1 MYVPTHFAQ
10 DDPAL
15 LLEVMQRYAFAT
27 LISIIDGAPF
37 ASHVP
42 VLAHEI
48 DGVLQIDGHVARA
61 NVHWQALQS
70 DPQALVIFHG
80 PHTYFSPTL
89 YEGKNFVPTWN
100 YIAVHASGL
109 TRIEHSDEI
118 KLAMLKSLIAAN
130 EPSYQAQFDRLDDA
144 YRNGNLN
151 AIVAF
156 RLTVSKLEGKFKLGQ
171 HRLAVTKPEAQ
182 VLHELGNDNQRDI
195 AAWMKQLGYWK

>member
-1 MYVPTHFAQ
+1 MYVPKHFAQ

-27 LISIIDGAPF
+27 LISTVDGAPF

-42 VLAHEI
+42 VLAREI
-48 DGVLQIDGHVARA
+48 DGVLHIEGHVARA
-61 NVHWQALQS
+61 NPHWESLHS

-89 YEGKNFVPTWN
+89 YDGKNVVPTWN
-100 YIAVHASGL
+100 YIAVHASGRA
-109 TRIEHSDEI
+109 RIDHSDEV
-118 KLAMLKSLIAAN
+118 KLAMLKALVAAN
-130 EPSYQAQFDRLDDA
+130 EPGYQAQFDQLDDA
-144 YRNGNLN
+144 YRSGNLK

-156 RLTVSKLEGKFKLGQ
+156 DITVTKLEGKFKLGQ
-171 HRLAVTKPEAQ
+171 HRLAATKPEAQ
-182 VLHELGNDNQRDI
+182 ALHEPGDDNQREI

>member
-1 MYVPTHFAQ
+1 MYVPKHFAQ

-27 LISIIDGAPF
+27 LISTVDGAPF
-37 ASHVP
+37 ASHIP
-42 VLAHEI
+42 VLPREI
-48 DGVLQIDGHVARA
+48 EGVLQIEGHVARA
-61 NVHWQALQS
+61 NPHWEALQS
-70 DPQALVIFHG
+70 DPRALVIFHG

-89 YEGKNFVPTWN
+89 YDGKNFVPTWN
-100 YIAVHASGL
+100 YIAVHASGQI
-109 TRIEHSDEI
+109 RIEHSDEA
-118 KLAMLKSLIAAN
+118 KLAMLKALIASN
-130 EPSYQAQFDRLDDA
+130 EPGYQAQFDELDEA

-156 RLTVSKLEGKFKLGQ
+156 RLIVTKLEGKFKLGQ

-182 VLHELGNDNQRDI
+182 TLYETGDDNQRDI